1 MATFRPFIGRGARG
15 CVSLTCT
22 YVSEHDGSQSG
33 LSPIVAFSDTTLRDP
48 PESGCGEPASDGTSL
63 VSVVPRKRG
72 FPGNAPAQRRV
83 QNCSEQD
90 ARSRGGGSASPL
102 SERQRPCIPM

>member
-1 MATFRPFIGRGARG
+1 MATFRPFIGRCARV

-33 LSPIVAFSDTTLRDP
+33 LSPIVAFSDTTLRDS

-63 VSVVPRKRG
+63 ASVVPRKRT
-72 FPGNAPAQRRV
+72 
-83 QNCSEQD
+83 
-90 ARSRGGGSASPL
+90 GSAKSAKL
-102 SERQRPCIPM
+102 L

>member
-33 LSPIVAFSDTTLRDP
+33 LSLKVAFSDTTLRDP

-63 VSVVPRKRG
+63 VSVVPRKR
-72 FPGNAPAQRRV
+72 A
-83 QNCSEQD
+83 
-90 ARSRGGGSASPL
+90 GSAKSTKL
-102 SERQRPCIPM
+102 L